1 MVISSKSN
9 EKVKFLKNLN
19 DKKFRKVNNAYYLE
33 GLKVIY
39 EILKKEKNNN
49 IIFIAYSSKLIQK
62 INDDNNYFEKI
73 LNFCNKNSIEIL
85 ELDENLIEYVT
96 DTVTPQGIIC
106 VLRKNEKKLEEE
118 IELNKDKDL
127 FILDC
132 VQDMGNLGTIIRN
145 AAAFNIKNIICLNG
159 TADVFSPKV
168 LRATMGTIFD
178 VNVFYLNLDEV
189 YDFLKNNSYK
199 IIGTSL
205 NSSESLE
212 KLKFDEKYAFVL
224 GNEANGVS
232 KNVLKKCD
240 ELIKIDMENNID
252 SLNVS
257 VASGIV
263 GYISYLKR
271 KKWKYK
277 I

>member
-19 DKKFRKVNNAYYLE
+19 DKKFRKINKAYYLE
-33 GLKVIY
+33 GLKVTY
-39 EILKKEKNNN
+39 EVLKKEKVDN
-49 IIFIAYSSKLIQK
+49 ILFIAYSSNLIQK
-62 INDDNNYFEKI
+62 INDENNYFRKI
-73 LNFCNKNSIEIL
+73 LDFCNKNKIEIL
-85 ELDENLIEYVT
+85 EFENNLIEYVT

-118 IELNKDKDL
+118 IKLNKDKDL
-127 FILDC
+127 FILDS

-145 AAAFNIKNIICLNG
+145 AAAFNIKNIICLDG
-159 TADVFSPKV
+159 TADIFSPKV

-178 VNVFYLNLDEV
+178 VNVFYLNFDEV
-189 YDFLKNNSYK
+189 YDFLKNNGYK

-205 NSSESLE
+205 NSSENFE

-232 KNVLKKCD
+232 LNILKKCD
-240 ELIKIDMENNID
+240 KLIKIDMENNID

-257 VASGIV
+257 VASGII
-263 GYISYLKR
+263 GYTSYLKR
-271 KKWKYK
+271 KKLEV
-277 I
+277 